1 MTRIRRILCASDF
14 SKTSGKALMSA
25 IDLAKANR
33 ARLTIVHA
41 HVPIVPLVPEQ
52 YLEASTWD
60 RVDTETRR
68 WAERQV
74 EKLVEKA
81 RKRGVH
87 ASAMMVTGD
96 PAQQI
101 VRMARS
107 KRADLIVVGTHGRRG
122 FSKFFLGSVAE
133 RVIATA
139 PCPVM
144 TVRGK

>member
-14 SKTSGKALMSA
+14 SKTSGKALISA

-33 ARLTIVHA
+33 ARLTILHA

-74 EKLVEKA
+74 EKLTEKA
-81 RKRGVH
+81 RKRGVR

>member
-14 SKTSGKALMSA
+14 SKTSGKALISA

-81 RKRGVH
+81 RKLGVR
-87 ASAMMVTGD
+87 ASAMMATGD

-107 KRADLIVVGTHGRRG
+107 KRADLIMVGTHGRRG

>member
-14 SKTSGKALMSA
+14 SNTSGKALMSA

-41 HVPIVPLVPEQ
+41 HVPIVPMVPEQ

-81 RKRGVH
+81 RKRGVR
-87 ASAMMVTGD
+87 AFTMMVTGD

-107 KRADLIVVGTHGRRG
+107 MRADLIVVGTHGRRG

>member
-1 MTRIRRILCASDF
+1 MTRIRRILCALDF
-14 SKTSGKALMSA
+14 SKTSGKAMISA

-81 RKRGVH
+81 RKRGVR

>member
-14 SKTSGKALMSA
+14 SKTSGKALISA

-33 ARLTIVHA
+33 ARLTIIHA

-74 EKLVEKA
+74 EKLTEKA
-81 RKRGVH
+81 RKRGVR

>member
-1 MTRIRRILCASDF
+1 
-14 SKTSGKALMSA
+14 MSA

-33 ARLTIVHA
+33 ARLTSVHA
-41 HVPIVPLVPEQ
+41 HVPMPLVPLVPEQ

-60 RVDTETRR
+60 KVDTETRR

-81 RKRGVH
+81 WC
-87 ASAMMVTGD
+87 TC
-96 PAQQI
+96 
-101 VRMARS
+101 VRDDGHWRSSTANRPDGPLQARRS
-107 KRADLIVVGTHGRRG
+107 HCGRTHGRRG

>member
-1 MTRIRRILCASDF
+1 MTRVRRILCASDF
-14 SKTSGKALMSA
+14 SKTSGKALISA

-60 RVDTETRR
+60 RVNTETRR
-68 WAERQV
+68 WADRQV

-81 RKRGVH
+81 RKLGVR
-87 ASAMMVTGD
+87 ASAMIVTGD

-107 KRADLIVVGTHGRRG
+107 SAPISSWLGRTAGEASR
-122 FSKFFLGSVAE
+122 SSSLGA
-133 RVIATA
+133 
-139 PCPVM
+139 
-144 TVRGK
+144 

>member
-1 MTRIRRILCASDF
+1 MGRIRRILYGSDF
-14 SKTSGKALMSA
+14 SKASGKALTCA
-25 IDLAKANR
+25 ISMAKANR

-41 HVPIVPLVPEQ
+41 YASIVPMVPEQ
-52 YLEASTWD
+52 FIASTTWE

-74 EKLVEKA
+74 AGLADKA
-81 RKRGVH
+81 KKHGVR
-87 ASAMMVTGD
+87 ASAVMLIGD

-101 VRMARS
+101 VRKARAT
-107 KRADLIVVGTHGRRG
+107 RADLIVVGTHGRRG
-122 FSKFFLGSVAE
+122 LSKFFIGSVAE

-144 TVRGK
+144 TVRGH